1 MANRAEK
8 RGPQI
13 TEIPENRRAV
23 PEPFNPQHGPAPSVP
38 AALEKL
44 ATATQ
49 RVISKRID
57 LVALESHE
65 LVAGLITRAA
75 LIAFGAVVGIAAWV
89 TGVAALV
96 LYLMPDSGRE
106 VQLAVYA
113 GINAVIAA
121 VVVAFAMRERLPA
134 LASESGEDRQDQG
147 QRENS
152 GAASGATRNAGE

>member
-8 RGPQI
+8 RPRL

-23 PEPFNPQHGPAPSVP
+23 PEPFNQHGPTPSVP

-65 LVAGLITRAA
+65 LVAGLITRAG

-89 TGVAALV
+89 TGIAALV
-96 LYLMPDSGRE
+96 LYLMPDSGRAI
-106 VQLAVYA
+106 QLAVYA
-113 GINAVIAA
+113 GINAVVAA
-121 VVVAFAMRERLPA
+121 VVVAFAMREKLPA
-134 LASESGEDRQDQG
+134 LASEADDERSEEPTPDASQKSGE
-147 QRENS
+147 
-152 GAASGATRNAGE
+152 